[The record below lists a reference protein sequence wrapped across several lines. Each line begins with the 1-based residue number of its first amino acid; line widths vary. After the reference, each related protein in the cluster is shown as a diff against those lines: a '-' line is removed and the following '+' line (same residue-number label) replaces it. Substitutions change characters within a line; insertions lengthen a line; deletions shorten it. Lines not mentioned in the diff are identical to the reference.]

1 MLRKRLALLLALSW
15 VILSG
20 YDVIEDLD
28 LPDRIALHS
37 SSDALSRGAGAA
49 GLLARNMVESADR
62 PYLRCATL
70 LEHHLEFAASY
81 TPRVTQR
88 VFKLHKVNQVFL
100 I

>member
-1 MLRKRLALLLALSW
+1 MLRKRLALLLVLSW

-28 LPDRIALHS
+28 LPDRIELHNS
-37 SSDALSRGAGAA
+37 ADALFRGPGSA
-49 GLLARNMVESADR
+49 GLVARNIVESADR
-62 PYLRCATL
+62 PHLRCASL
-70 LEHHLEFAASY
+70 LEHHLEFTASY
-81 TPRVTQR
+81 APRLSQK

>member
-28 LPDRIALHS
+28 LPDRIEIHNPA
-37 SSDALSRGAGAA
+37 DALSGGAGSA
-49 GLLARNMVESADR
+49 GLLARNIVESADR
-62 PYLRCATL
+62 PHLRYANL
-70 LEHHLEFAASY
+70 LEHYLEFAASSIR
-81 TPRVTQR
+81 TLSQR

>member
-1 MLRKRLALLLALSW
+1 MLVKRLALLLAFSW

-37 SSDALSRGAGAA
+37 SSDALSRGAGPA
-49 GLLARNMVESADR
+49 GLLTRNIVESADR
-62 PYLRCATL
+62 PHLRCASL
-70 LEHHLEFAASY
+70 PEHHLEFTASY
-81 TPRVTQR
+81 APSVIQR

>member
-1 MLRKRLALLLALSW
+1 MLRKRLALLLAFSW

-37 SSDALSRGAGAA
+37 PSHALSRGVGSA
-49 GLLARNMVESADR
+49 GLLAGNIVESADR
-62 PYLRCATL
+62 PHLRYASL
-70 LEHHLEFAASY
+70 PEQYLEFTASY
-81 TPRVTQR
+81 TPRLSQR
-88 VFKLHKVNQVFL
+88 VFKLHKINEVFL

>member
-28 LPDRIALHS
+28 LPEQTELHNS
-37 SSDALSRGAGAA
+37 ADALSRGPGSA
-49 GLLARNMVESADR
+49 GLLAGNIVESADR
-62 PYLRCATL
+62 PHLGWASL
-70 LEHHLEFAASY
+70 LEQYLEFTASSIL
-81 TPRVTQR
+81 TRSQR

>member
-28 LPDRIALHS
+28 FPDRMELHNS
-37 SSDALSRGAGAA
+37 ADTLFRGSGSA
-49 GLLARNMVESADR
+49 GLLAGNIVESADR
-62 PYLRCATL
+62 PLLRY
-70 LEHHLEFAASY
+70 ASSAEY
-81 TPRVTQR
+81 YFEVTANYIPSLSQR
-88 VFKLHKVNQVFL
+88 VLKLHKVNQVFL

>member
-1 MLRKRLALLLALSW
+1 MLRKRLALLVALSW

-37 SSDALSRGAGAA
+37 PSNALSRGAGTT
-49 GLLARNMVESADR
+49 GFLARNIVESADR
-62 PYLRCATL
+62 PHLRCASL
-70 LEHHLEFAASY
+70 PEHHLEFTAGY
-81 TPRVTQR
+81 THSLSQKVI
-88 VFKLHKVNQVFL
+88 KLHKVNQVFL

>member
-28 LPDRIALHS
+28 FPDRMELHNS
-37 SSDALSRGAGAA
+37 ADTLFRGSGSA
-49 GLLARNMVESADR
+49 GLLAGNVVESADR
-62 PYLRCATL
+62 PQLRCASL
-70 LEHHLEFAASY
+70 PEHYLEFTASY
-81 TPRVTQR
+81 TPSPSQR

>member
-28 LPDRIALHS
+28 LPDRIEIHNPA
-37 SSDALSRGAGAA
+37 DALSRGAGSA
-49 GLLARNMVESADR
+49 GLLARNIVESADR
-62 PYLRCATL
+62 PHLRYANL
-70 LEHHLEFAASY
+70 LEHYLEFAASSIR
-81 TPRVTQR
+81 TLSQR

>member
-37 SSDALSRGAGAA
+37 PSDALSRGAGSA
-49 GLLARNMVESADR
+49 GLLARNIVESADR
-62 PYLRCATL
+62 PHLRCASL
-70 LEHHLEFAASY
+70 LEHHLQFTASY
-81 TPRVTQR
+81 APSVSQR

>member
-37 SSDALSRGAGAA
+37 ASDALSGGAGPA
-49 GLLARNMVESADR
+49 GLLARNIVESADR
-62 PYLRCATL
+62 PHLRCASL
-70 LEHHLEFAASY
+70 PEHYLKFAASY
-81 TPRVTQR
+81 APSVTQR

>member
-1 MLRKRLALLLALSW
+1 MLRKRLALLLAFSW

-20 YDVIEDLD
+20 YDVSEDLD

-37 SSDALSRGAGAA
+37 ASDALSGAGPA
-49 GLLARNMVESADR
+49 GLLARNIVESADR
-62 PYLRCATL
+62 PHLRCAIL
-70 LEHHLEFAASY
+70 PEHYFKFAASY
-81 TPRVTQR
+81 APSVTQR

>member
-28 LPDRIALHS
+28 LPDRIAFHS
-37 SSDALSRGAGAA
+37 STDALSRGARSA
-49 GLLARNMVESADR
+49 GLLARNIVESADR
-62 PYLRCATL
+62 PHLRCASL
-70 LEHHLEFAASY
+70 AEHYLEFTASY
-81 TPRVTQR
+81 TPSLSQK

>member
-1 MLRKRLALLLALSW
+1 MLRKRLALFLALSW

-28 LPDRIALHS
+28 LPDGIELHTPT
-37 SSDALSRGAGAA
+37 DALSGGAGSA
-49 GLLARNMVESADR
+49 GLLARNIVESADR
-62 PYLRCATL
+62 PRLRYASSP
-70 LEHHLEFAASY
+70 EHYLEFTASY
-81 TPRVTQR
+81 APSVSQR

>member
-1 MLRKRLALLLALSW
+1 MLRKRLALLVALSW

-37 SSDALSRGAGAA
+37 SADALSRGAGSA
-49 GLLARNMVESADR
+49 GLLARNIVESADR
-62 PYLRCATL
+62 PHLRCASL
-70 LEHHLEFAASY
+70 AEHYLEFTASY
-81 TPRVTQR
+81 TPSLSQK

>member
-28 LPDRIALHS
+28 LPDRIALHTP
-37 SSDALSRGAGAA
+37 SDALSRGAGSA
-49 GLLARNMVESADR
+49 GLLARNIVESADR
-62 PYLRCATL
+62 PHLRCASL
-70 LEHHLEFAASY
+70 AEHYLEFTASY
-81 TPRVTQR
+81 PPSFSQK

>member
-28 LPDRIALHS
+28 FPDRIELQNSADTLF
-37 SSDALSRGAGAA
+37 RGSGSA
-49 GLLARNMVESADR
+49 GLLAGNIVESADR
-62 PYLRCATL
+62 PQLRCASL
-70 LEHHLEFAASY
+70 PEYYLEFTASY
-81 TPRVTQR
+81 VPSLSHK
-88 VFKLHKVNQVFL
+88 VFKLHKVNQVYL

>member
-1 MLRKRLALLLALSW
+1 MLRKRLALLLALCW

-28 LPDRIALHS
+28 LPDRIELHN
-37 SSDALSRGAGAA
+37 SSDALSRGPGSA
-49 GLLARNMVESADR
+49 GLLARNIVESADR
-62 PYLRCATL
+62 PYLRCASSAEHY
-70 LEHHLEFAASY
+70 LEVTASY
-81 TPRVTQR
+81 IPSLSQR

>member
-28 LPDRIALHS
+28 FLHRIELQNSADTLF
-37 SSDALSRGAGAA
+37 RGSVSA
-49 GLLARNMVESADR
+49 GLLAGNIVESADR
-62 PYLRCATL
+62 PLLRYTSSP
-70 LEHHLEFAASY
+70 EHYLEFTASY
-81 TPRVTQR
+81 VPSSSHK
-88 VFKLHKVNQVFL
+88 VFKFHNVNQVYL

>member
-1 MLRKRLALLLALSW
+1 MLRKRLALFLAFSW

-28 LPDRIALHS
+28 LPDPIAFDS
-37 SSDALSRGAGAA
+37 PSDALSRGAGSA
-49 GLLARNMVESADR
+49 GLLARNIVESADR
-62 PYLRCATL
+62 PHLRCVSLA
-70 LEHHLEFAASY
+70 EHYLDFTASY
-81 TPRVTQR
+81 TPSLSQK